1 MLCCVR
7 GAVLCCVRGAVL
19 CFVRGAVLCFVTSDL
34 APLGVGDA
42 GEAQVA
48 QAPGGVDAVHLQLGQ
63 LEGGVE
69 GLGADPHHDGVDGQ
83 RHALHHLLRKAVLT
97 RGEGRE
103 VYHTSIHPLTDL
115 SPPPH

>member
-1 MLCCVR
+1 M
-7 GAVLCCVRGAVL
+7 
-19 CFVRGAVLCFVTSDL
+19 TSDL
-34 APLGVGDA
+34 APLGVSDA

-97 RGEGRE
+97 MGVGGGRRGS
-103 VYHTSIHPLTDL
+103 VNIHYHRNL